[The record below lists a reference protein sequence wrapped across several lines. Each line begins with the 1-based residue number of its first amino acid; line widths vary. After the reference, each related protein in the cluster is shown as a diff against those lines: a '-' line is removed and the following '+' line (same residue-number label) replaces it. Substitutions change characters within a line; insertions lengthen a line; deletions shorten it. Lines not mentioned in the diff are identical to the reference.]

1 MGKTAAEVV
10 TMLMEIL
17 RVKPW
22 VKHECMSGL
31 IISSEL
37 KCLLKTYHN
46 VVMVP

>member
-1 MGKTAAEVV
+1 LGKTAAEAV
-10 TMLMEIL
+10 TMLKEIL

-37 KCLLKTYHN
+37 KCLLKTYHI
-46 VVMVP
+46 VAMIL